1 MTTTCELTDEQY
13 DIADRIDL
21 FLERKGD
28 GVDFNASQLARA
40 AKVSV
45 GEVYPVLAWMVATSN
60 IGVAGRGGAW
70 MRYRQHRHGE
80 VNA

>member
-1 MTTTCELTDEQY
+1 MNTTRELTDEQY

-28 GVDFNASQLARA
+28 EQTFNASQLARA
-40 AKVSV
+40 AKCTTL
-45 GEVYPVLAWMVATSN
+45 EVRPVLQWMVETSN

-70 MRYRQHRHGE
+70 VRYRQHRHGE
-80 VNA
+80 VNR